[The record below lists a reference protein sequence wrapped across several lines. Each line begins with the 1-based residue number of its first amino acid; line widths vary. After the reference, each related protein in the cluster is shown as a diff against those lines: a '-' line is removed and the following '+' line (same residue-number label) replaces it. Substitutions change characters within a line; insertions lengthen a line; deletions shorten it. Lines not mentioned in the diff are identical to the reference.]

1 MLMKK
6 RLFVFGIVAA
16 LMLSVAVLPLRA
28 QSSQLKVSL
37 GVQGGLDLTEMT
49 FGSKMLS
56 SNNRAGFFVGP
67 SLRFK
72 MPIVGLGIDFS
83 ALYDQRNLNVDG
95 EHIHQRSIVLPL
107 NMRCGIDFSD
117 LFKVFLSA
125 GPQVAFNLGNKTF
138 TWNDT
143 GTYHDTFQLRKSTF
157 SVNLGGGLVIGHIE
171 AAVYYNINCGRTGDV
186 SWGVVKDQLS
196 QQTLRSAR
204 AETNAWRIALSYYF

>member
-1 MLMKK
+1 MPK
-6 RLFVFGIVAA
+6 RPFIISIVMVLA
-16 LMLSVAVLPLRA
+16 LSVAALPLRA
-28 QSSQLKVSL
+28 QSDQLKVSV

-49 FGSKMLS
+49 FGGQMLG

-67 SLRFK
+67 SLKFK

-107 NMRCGIDFSD
+107 NMRCGVDFAE

-125 GPQVAFNLGNKTF
+125 GPQVTFNLGDKNF

-157 SVNLGGGLVIGHIE
+157 SINLGGGVVIGHIE
-171 AAVYYNINCGRTGDV
+171 AAIYYNINCGRTGDV
-186 SWGVVKDQLS
+186 SWSVIKDQLS
-196 QQTLRSAR
+196 EQTLRSAR
-204 AETNAWRIALSYYF
+204 AETNAWRIAIGYYF